1 MKIIGIIPARYASTR
16 FPAKPLID
24 ILIGVESI
32 RKNGKNYIKKMNFAN
47 YVYRSKFGNS
57 NHILFVKGNEESRT
71 HYIHIVKYRGV
82 KWNKYILFRNNFRVA
97 KKYENLKINL
107 AQKFPDARN
116 EYTKRKSEFVEQ
128 TIALARRRKYEKAK

>member
-1 MKIIGIIPARYASTR
+1 M
-16 FPAKPLID
+16 
-24 ILIGVESI
+24 
-32 RKNGKNYIKKMNFAN
+32 
-47 YVYRSKFGNS
+47 
-57 NHILFVKGNEESRT
+57 
-71 HYIHIVKYRGV
+71 KYRGV
-82 KWNKYILFRNNFRVA
+82 KWNKYILFRNYFLDNFRVA